1 MRIKIT
7 KTKNAENFYV
17 IESTY
22 INKKHSSK
30 IVERLGNLEEVKRK
44 AGKMD
49 PYLWAKQ
56 YASKLTQEDK
66 ENKRTII
73 KSYSQS
79 KLIPKEDF

>member
-1 MRIKIT
+1 MIMRIKIT

-44 AGKMD
+44 AGQKKSGKWTLIFLNKM
-49 PYLWAKQ
+49 L
-56 YASKLTQEDK
+56 L
-66 ENKRTII
+66 N
-73 KSYSQS
+73 
-79 KLIPKEDF
+79 